1 MDLKE
6 AVITSIKNVTTVY
19 SPKGRCV
26 EMKDRICYG
35 LTFCID
41 GQITYVQNGKTY
53 VSDKDHALLLP
64 QGESYSLHGD
74 RTGRFPVINFY
85 CLEPLCNT
93 VTVLPVPNR
102 EAILKDYAELERL
115 FLYGGNQPKLMSVLY
130 GILHKLTA
138 DTVPHVLKG
147 ALSRMQ
153 SGYGD
158 PALTNA
164 VLAQEC
170 NVSEV
175 YFRKL
180 FLSEMRTTPRQYLI
194 ELRIN
199 RARQLLSEGKYKIVA
214 VSEKCGFSNP
224 YHFCRSFKV
233 ATGET
238 PTEYMMR
245 NKRVQI

>member
-102 EAILKDYAELERL
+102 GAILKDYAELERL

-180 FLSEMRTTPRQYLI
+180 FVRYFNTSPKQFLI
-194 ELRIN
+194 DVRLQN
-199 RARQLLSEGKYKIVA
+199 AKQLLTEGELEISA
-214 VSEKCGFSNP
+214 VSERCGFSNP
-224 YHFCRSFKV
+224 YHFCRLFK
-233 ATGET
+233 AHTGMT
-238 PTEYMMR
+238 PTQYRKE
-245 NKRVQI
+245 NQIFKI